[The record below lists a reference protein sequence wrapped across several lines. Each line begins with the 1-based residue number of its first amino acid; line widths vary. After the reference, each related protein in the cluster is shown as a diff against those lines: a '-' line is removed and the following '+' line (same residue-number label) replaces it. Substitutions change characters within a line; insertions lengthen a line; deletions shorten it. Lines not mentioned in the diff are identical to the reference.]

1 MAQKLAQI
9 WRQVIRGFARTPL
22 ILTLR
27 KDVKNLVVK
36 LAKKVYFIFGIQII
50 LSRLIFFLFLQFQQL
65 FKHIFNCCRLNLQWQ
80 HVEIGDDMIILQD
93 MDSDDDMNKNGREL
107 TAGQLTTK
115 KIIKNI
121 KNVNLK
127 IYFWIRLNW

>member
-1 MAQKLAQI
+1 MLVASAKT
-9 WRQVIRGFARTPL
+9 VNL
-22 ILTLR
+22 ILGTHMLF
-27 KDVKNLVVK
+27 VNSFYNLNNYTNI
-36 LAKKVYFIFGIQII
+36 YFI
-50 LSRLIFFLFLQFQQL
+50 
-65 FKHIFNCCRLNLQWQ
+65 CCRLNLQWQ
-80 HVEIGDDMIILQD
+80 DVEIGDDMIILQD
-93 MDSDDDMNKNGREL
+93 MDSDDDTNKNGREQ